1 MPTAPARRRFLKT
14 GLAGALLL
22 ATAGAAWRLT
32 RPSAAAGATALDDSA
47 RQVLAAIVPV
57 LLAGVLRPGTADA
70 ADAVERTTAAV
81 AGLPL
86 PVQDEIRDLFALLA
100 LAPARRLL
108 AGVPGGWAE
117 ASPEDVA
124 AFLQSWRVHRVKLL
138 QSAYQALHDLVLG
151 PWYAHEAS
159 WAAIGYPGPIKELS

>member
-22 ATAGAAWRLT
+22 AGAGAAWRLS
-32 RPSAAAGATALDDSA
+32 RPSAARTGALDDGA

-70 ADAVERTTAAV
+70 ANAVERTTAAV

-86 PVQDEIRDLFALLA
+86 PVQDEIRNLFALLA

-117 ASPEDVA
+117 ARPEDVA

-151 PWYAHEAS
+151 PWYAHESS
-159 WAAIGYPGPIKELS
+159 WAAIGYPGPMKELS